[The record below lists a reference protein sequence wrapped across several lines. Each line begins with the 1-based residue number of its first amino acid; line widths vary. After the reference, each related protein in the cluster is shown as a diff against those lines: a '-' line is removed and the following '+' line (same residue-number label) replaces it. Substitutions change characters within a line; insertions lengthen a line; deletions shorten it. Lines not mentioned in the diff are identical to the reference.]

1 MEWDSEPRV
10 RLIRSSGRQVMVLS
24 SDGVGEGGGSYIWVV
39 VLVVV
44 VGESRVMVYVNW
56 SDL

>member
-24 SDGVGEGGGSYIWVV
+24 SDGVGEGGGLYIWVV

-44 VGESRVMVYVNW
+44 VGESRVMV
-56 SDL
+56 